1 MSEKKTRKYL
11 KLADLPLGAQFWFA
25 AKNEADPTLCEIISM
40 LSMRRDDDPDRG
52 DGKVMAVFE
61 LLNTLIPVPLHR
73 CFLSFDEAR
82 DFLIEEL
89 QQHHRD
95 VSSTI
100 DELQEAEPPR
110 RLCAHA
116 L

>member
-1 MSEKKTRKYL
+1 MNEKKTRSYMKPD
-11 KLADLPLGAQFWFA
+11 DLPLGTQFWYA
-25 AKNEADPTLCEIISM
+25 AMNDADPTLCEIISM
-40 LSMRRDDDPDRG
+40 VSMRRDDDIPRG
-52 DGKVMAVFE
+52 DGQIMAVFE

-73 CFLSFDEAR
+73 CFLEFVRAR

-89 QQHHRD
+89 QQHNRE

-100 DELQEAEPPR
+100 DELQHAEPPR
-110 RLCAHA
+110 RQSAHA